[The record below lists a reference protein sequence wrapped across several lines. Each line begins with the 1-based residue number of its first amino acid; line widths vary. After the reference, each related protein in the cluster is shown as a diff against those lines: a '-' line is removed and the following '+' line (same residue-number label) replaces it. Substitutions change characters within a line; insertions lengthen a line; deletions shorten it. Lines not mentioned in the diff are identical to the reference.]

1 MRVDQEVLYIHKP
14 EHFLTKKLLPSLLWV
29 IIMIETSKLNV
40 LRGEVRTAYP
50 VKLDQFEFESHVFC
64 LLVE

>member
-14 EHFLTKKLLPSLLWV
+14 EHFLAKKLLPSLLWV
-29 IIMIETSKLNV
+29 IIMIETPKLNV
-40 LRGEVRTAYP
+40 LRGAVRTAYP
-50 VKLDQFEFESHVFC
+50 VKLDKFEFESHVFC